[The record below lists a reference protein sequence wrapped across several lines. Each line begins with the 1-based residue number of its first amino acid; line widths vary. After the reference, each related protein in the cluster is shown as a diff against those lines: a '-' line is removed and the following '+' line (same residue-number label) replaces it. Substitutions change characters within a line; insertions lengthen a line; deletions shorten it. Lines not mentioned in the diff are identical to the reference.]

1 MENQV
6 SINVMRKQLEVILI
20 VQGEEMENQ
29 DLLVLAKYVGKKESL
44 DTKDTYSIKVKVNYG
59 YT

>member
-6 SINVMRKQLEVILI
+6 SVNIMRKQLEDILI
-20 VQGEEMENQ
+20 VQGEKMETQ

-44 DTKDTYSIKVKVNYG
+44 DTKDTYTIITKLFDGV
-59 YT
+59 